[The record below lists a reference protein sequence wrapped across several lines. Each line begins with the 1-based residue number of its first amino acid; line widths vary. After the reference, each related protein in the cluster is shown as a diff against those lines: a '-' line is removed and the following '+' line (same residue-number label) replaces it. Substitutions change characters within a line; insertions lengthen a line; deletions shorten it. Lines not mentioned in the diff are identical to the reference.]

1 MYSKSI
7 KALSDGLSAGGV
19 EFVSNFPGFFSHDIF
34 KALGGEEISI
44 NERVAFETA
53 YGASLAG
60 KRSVV
65 TMKNVGLNV
74 CADPLLHSVISGV
87 NAGLVIIVTDDIDVV
102 ASQEKQDSRH
112 YFNFFGGL
120 WFEPGSIQSAYDIS
134 KKAFY
139 YSEKYDV
146 PVVIRL
152 TNNYFK
158 LTDEYVDTVNE
169 TYITHHSHIIQN
181 NPEKYVVYPTYWEK
195 QYNNLLTKQSKINS
209 FVEEFSNKA
218 LQVPTKKNNRIL
230 VVVGS
235 YNKHQIL
242 ERYRDWDILKVETYP
257 IPQKLIMTLL
267 KNKNEIC
274 VIEHGDNYVKNKI
287 NMLEGSSLQKVFSSN
302 SISNEKTEQPN
313 WIIWN
318 HLEKLFQAIKNI
330 DPEYVVG
337 DVGQYTVESTSTIM
351 SCLCLGSSVGVTLGL
366 SMSGIQFPICVVG
379 DTSMLHSCTQALT
392 EAASRKAIFG
402 VVIIDNGGSVATGGQ
417 KTVANIYEVNKHI
430 KQKTIQLKNTTLEE
444 LSKIL
449 IELRNEKTLSL
460 LYVKI

>member
-1 MYSKSI
+1 MYNKPI
-7 KALSDGLSAGGV
+7 KALSDGLLAGGV

-34 KALGGEEISI
+34 KALGGECISI

-112 YFNFFGGL
+112 YFDFFGGL
-120 WFEPGSIQSAYDIS
+120 WFEPKSMQSAYDIS
-134 KKAFY
+134 KKAFH

-158 LTDEYVDTVNE
+158 LTGEYAANTVNE
-169 TYITHHSHIIQN
+169 NHTNCSHIIQN
-181 NPEKYVVYPTYWEK
+181 NPEKYIVYPTYWK
-195 QYNNLLTKQSKINS
+195 RQHANLLAKQSKIAL
-209 FVEEFSNKA
+209 FVEEFYNKTI
-218 LQVPTKKNNRIL
+218 QVLTKKNSRLL

-235 YNKHQIL
+235 SDENQIS
-242 ERYRDWDILKVETYP
+242 ERYLDWDILRLETYP
-257 IPQKLIMTLL
+257 IPEKLILTSL

-274 VIEHGDNYVKNKI
+274 VIEHGDNYVRNKI
-287 NMLEGSSLQKVFSSN
+287 NMLQGSSLQNVFFSN
-302 SISNEKTEQPN
+302 NTLYKEIKQPD

-351 SCLCLGSSVGVTLGL
+351 SCLCLGSSIGVTLGL
-366 SMSGIQFPICVVG
+366 SMNGVRFPICVVG

-392 EAASRKAIFG
+392 EAVSRKAVLG
-402 VVIIDNGGSVATGGQ
+402 VIIIDNGGSVATGGQ
-417 KTVANIYEVNKHI
+417 KTVADIYEVNKHI
-430 KQKTIQLKNTTLEE
+430 KQKTIRLDDTTLEE
-444 LSKIL
+444 ISKIL

-460 LYVKI
+460 LYIKI